1 MRKLFL
7 LLFLIYS
14 ASNFGQVTKIMY
26 PSLKLNG
33 EREITIGLPKNY
45 DKNPE
50 KKYPLVIILDG
61 DYLFDPFLGALRYGA
76 YWDDLPET
84 ITVGISQNKNNER
97 ESDST
102 YGENT
107 GLPIDQGSA
116 FYEFIGLEL
125 IPYIQEK
132 YRLAPFKI
140 IAGHD
145 TTAGFLNFYLYK
157 DVPLFDGYISM
168 SPILAKGMINE
179 IPKRLAV
186 IQKPIFYYLSTADGD
201 IKKMQTNIR
210 ELDSVVSTVSNS
222 KLNYKFNNFKGENHY
237 SMVSISIPKALSSFF
252 YTYSPISIKEFLE
265 VIVKLPD
272 GHVDYL
278 VNKYENIKK
287 TLSIN
292 MPIRINDYRAI
303 EAAILKN
310 KTYDEFKDLSDLA
323 KRDYPKS
330 MLSDFYLALMYEKKG
345 EFKKASKLYQGA
357 YLKEEIRDLT
367 TQIMLDKA
375 DELKN
380 Q

>member
-7 LLFLIYS
+7 LLLLIYS
-14 ASNFGQVTKIMY
+14 ARNFGQVTKIMY

-45 DKNPE
+45 EKNPE
-50 KKYPLVIILDG
+50 KKYPLVIVLDG

-116 FYEFIGLEL
+116 FFEFIGLEL
-125 IPYIQEK
+125 IPYIQDK
-132 YRLAPFKI
+132 YRIAPFKI

-168 SPILAKGMINE
+168 SPILAKGMLNE
-179 IPKRLAV
+179 IPKRLSA

-201 IKKMQTNIR
+201 IKKMQANIR
-210 ELDSVVSTVSNS
+210 ELDSVVSTVPSS
-222 KLNYKFNNFKGENHY
+222 KLNYKFNDFKGESHY

-265 VIVKLPD
+265 VIVKLPN

-278 VNKYENIKK
+278 VNKYEIIKK
-287 TLSIN
+287 TLSIT
-292 MPIRINDYRAI
+292 MPIRVNDYRAI

-310 KTYDEFKDLSDLA
+310 KTYDEFNHLSDLA

-345 EFKKASKLYQGA
+345 DFKKAAKFYQGA
-357 YLKEEIRDLT
+357 YLKDEIRDLT

>member
-1 MRKLFL
+1 
-7 LLFLIYS
+7 
-14 ASNFGQVTKIMY
+14 MY

-45 DKNPE
+45 EKNPE
-50 KKYPLVIILDG
+50 KKYPLVVILDG

-107 GLPIDQGSA
+107 GLPIDQGSD
-116 FYEFIGLEL
+116 FFEFIGLEL
-125 IPYIQEK
+125 IPYIQDK
-132 YRLAPFKI
+132 YRIAPFKI

-168 SPILAKGMINE
+168 SPILAKGMTNE
-179 IPKRLAV
+179 IPKRLSA

-201 IKKMQTNIR
+201 IKKMRANIK
-210 ELDSVVSTVSNS
+210 ELDSVVSTIPSS
-222 KLNYKFNNFKGENHY
+222 KLNYKFNDFKGESHY

-265 VIVKLPD
+265 VIVKLPN

-278 VNKYENIKK
+278 VNKYEIIKK
-287 TLSIN
+287 TLSIT

-345 EFKKASKLYQGA
+345 DFKKASKLYQGA

>member
-116 FYEFIGLEL
+116 FFEFIGLEL

-179 IPKRLAV
+179 IPKRLSV
-186 IQKPIFYYLSTADGD
+186 IEKPIFYYLSTADGD

-222 KLNYKFNNFKGENHY
+222 KLNYKFNDFKGENHY

>member
-7 LLFLIYS
+7 SLILYS
-14 ASNFGQVTKIMY
+14 VSNFSQVTKIMY
-26 PSLKLNG
+26 PSLKLNE
-33 EREITIGLPKNY
+33 EREITIGLPKSY
-45 DKNPE
+45 EQNPE

-84 ITVGISQNKNNER
+84 ITIGISQNKNNER

-107 GLPIDQGSA
+107 GLPIDQGSS
-116 FYEFIGLEL
+116 FFEFIGLEL

-132 YRLAPFKI
+132 YRIAPFKI

-168 SPILAKGMINE
+168 SPILAKGMIKE
-179 IPKRLAV
+179 IPKRLSV
-186 IQKPIFYYLSTADGD
+186 IEKPIFYYLSTADGD
-201 IKKMQTNIR
+201 IKKMQTSIK

-222 KLNYKFNNFKGENHY
+222 KLDYKFNNFKGESHY
-237 SMVSISIPKALSSFF
+237 SMVSISIPKALSYFF
-252 YTYSPISIKEFLE
+252 STYSPISIKEFLE
-265 VIVKLPD
+265 VIVKLPN

-278 VNKYENIKK
+278 VNKYEIIKK
-287 TLSIN
+287 TLSIK
-292 MPIRINDYRAI
+292 MPIRVNDYRAI

-345 EFKKASKLYQGA
+345 DFKKAAKTYQGA
-357 YLKEEIRDLT
+357 YLKDEIRDLT

-375 DELKN
+375 EELKN

>member
-116 FYEFIGLEL
+116 FFEFIGQEL

>member
-310 KTYDEFKDLSDLA
+310 KTYDEFKNLSDLA

-345 EFKKASKLYQGA
+345 DFKKASKLYQGA

>member
-7 LLFLIYS
+7 LLLTIYS
-14 ASNFGQVTKIMY
+14 ACNFGQVTKIMY

-33 EREITIGLPKNY
+33 EREITIGLPKSY
-45 DKNPE
+45 EQNPN
-50 KKYPLVIILDG
+50 KKYPLIIILDG

-116 FYEFIGLEL
+116 FFEFIGLEL

-132 YRLAPFKI
+132 YRIAPFKI

-168 SPILAKGMINE
+168 SPILAKGMIQE
-179 IPKRLAV
+179 IPKRLSV
-186 IQKPIFYYLSTADGD
+186 IEKPIFYYLSTADGD
-201 IKKMQTNIR
+201 IKKMQTSIK
-210 ELDSVVSTVSNS
+210 ELDSVVGSVSNS
-222 KLNYKFNNFKGENHY
+222 KLDYKFNNFKGENHY

-252 YTYSPISIKEFLE
+252 AKYSPISIKEFLE
-265 VIVKLPD
+265 VIVKLPN

-278 VNKYENIKK
+278 VNKYEIIKK

-345 EFKKASKLYQGA
+345 DFKKASKTYQGA

>member
-116 FYEFIGLEL
+116 FFEFIGLEL

>member
-186 IQKPIFYYLSTADGD
+186 LQKPIFYYLSTADGD